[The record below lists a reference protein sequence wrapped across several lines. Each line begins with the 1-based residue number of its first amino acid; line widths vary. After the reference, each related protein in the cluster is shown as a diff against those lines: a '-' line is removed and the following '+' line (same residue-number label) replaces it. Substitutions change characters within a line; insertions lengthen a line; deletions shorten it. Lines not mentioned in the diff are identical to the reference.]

1 MSRIINEPVPS
12 TPNFD
17 FLHGE
22 FGMGEW
28 RIPYFATT
36 LTFEEAAQHLHLP
49 SDIPGG
55 ENIRWSISELYQRN
69 IDWRRVSRQIA
80 PYLRAPDVPQFF
92 NSITIALLPY
102 NRGDSRIVE
111 SLDEGSWHPP
121 ELQSPEIYM
130 KQLDIGPM
138 RFGFWDSWTSYED
151 PGFVSGRMRWNTN
164 EVFAVA
170 LDGQHRLAAIKEVV
184 GPGYVSDV
192 VKSRVPVLFLLF
204 HPDVGFVAPGN
215 PPIVEVLRKLFI
227 DLNKHAK
234 TVNRA
239 RQILLDDRDPCAIS
253 VHALLAPVLEGN
265 VASLEENPPRLPLS
279 LVDWFTEQA
288 KFDSGPHITTVLG
301 LDWAVAKVLETSP
314 IVDMT
319 AYNNVSVQL
328 MKLESRLSISLQN
341 AKQRLDEVKS
351 VKLTPFSYS
360 DDELEQVSNAFGKV
374 WNRPLCSLFTQFK
387 PYQELINQRIDN
399 GTLSL
404 DWQEWDRLREA
415 QKDDPYEGKA
425 SIDYRRFLG
434 VLIRREH
441 PVTRERLEELLTS
454 LELFKKDNLAFNVVF
469 QRALLLGFLDYLK
482 VPDSYISQLQDQY
495 EIEDEE
501 EPNFD
506 VDIDEV
512 YEDNQVALDLTE
524 ESELEEDASQG
535 EQVSGDGAAQKAFVD
550 QIWLRATEFIQ
561 NFNDLLSVFDDYLN
575 LDVPVGESQDARM
588 LWAGSLRKPE
598 GVIDFTMGASSRA
611 RDLIFLTAAMSTFY
625 RSTSDD
631 VEFDDLWVELLDLAP
646 TTSFVKRMRMALNRM
661 TNTTKESS
669 LAVRIIRARGGNVT
683 TTAAQEEAKIRLR
696 NLWERI
702 AESVNGT

>member
-22 FGMGEW
+22 FGMGMW

-36 LTFEEAAQHLHLP
+36 LSFEEAAQHLQSP
-49 SDIPGG
+49 NDIPGG

-80 PYLRAPDVPQFF
+80 PYLRAADVPQFF

-102 NRGDSRIVE
+102 NRSDLRIAE

-121 ELQSPEIYM
+121 ELESPEIYK

-138 RFGFWDSWTSYED
+138 RFGFWDLWTSYED

-184 GPGYVSDV
+184 GPGYVSNA
-192 VKSRVPVLFLLF
+192 VKSRVPVLFLIF
-204 HPDVGFVAPGN
+204 HPDVGFAAPDN

-253 VHALLAPVLEGN
+253 VHALLAPTLEGN
-265 VASLEENPPRLPLS
+265 VASLKENPPRLPLS
-279 LVDWFTEQA
+279 LIDWFTEQA
-288 KFDSGPHITTVLG
+288 RFDSGPHVTTVLG

-319 AYNNVSVQL
+319 AYNNVSAQL
-328 MKLESRLSISLQN
+328 TKLESRLFINLQN

-351 VKLTPFSYS
+351 VKLTPFNYS
-360 DDELEQVSNAFGKV
+360 DEELEQVSNAFGRV

-387 PYQELINQRIDN
+387 PYRELINQRIDN

-425 SIDYRRFLG
+425 SIEYRRFLG

-441 PVTRERLEELLTS
+441 PVTKERLEEQLTS
-454 LELFKKDNLAFNVVF
+454 LELFKRENLAFNVVF
-469 QRALLLGFLDYLK
+469 QRALILGFLDYLRI
-482 VPDSYISQLQDQY
+482 PDSYIFQLQDQY
-495 EIEDEE
+495 EIEDDE

-506 VDIDEV
+506 DDPEET
-512 YEDNQVALDLTE
+512 YEDNDVALDTTE
-524 ESELEEDASQG
+524 EPEPAEPSYG
-535 EQVSGDGAAQKAFVD
+535 GHVSGDGAAEKSFVD
-550 QIWLRATEFIQ
+550 QTWKRATEFIQ
-561 NFNDLLSVFDDYLN
+561 NFNDLLSVFADYLS
-575 LDVPVGESQDARM
+575 LDVTVGEDEHARI

-625 RSTSDD
+625 RKTSERCR
-631 VEFDDLWVELLDLAP
+631 VRRPVG
-646 TTSFVKRMRMALNRM
+646 TTPGSCSQYVFFC
-661 TNTTKESS
+661 KEN
-669 LAVRIIRARGGNVT
+669 AGGILSYD
-683 TTAAQEEAKIRLR
+683 KYD
-696 NLWERI
+696 
-702 AESVNGT
+702 